1 MEQNY
6 KYYLEYL
13 NLLETNES
21 LKIRLQNLIEE
32 KNKLKKEMNK
42 IEKQNNNKII
52 INNNLNNTNKN
63 NNNKNLYLKRKRFRR
78 TKDKIIL
85 DFICEKCNKKYA
97 TESSLN
103 YHYKLKHKKNVKKN
117 NDQLKKLNSILNN
130 KITGIYLY
138 IDVII

>member
-1 MEQNY
+1 MNIKEEFNFDLNTLMEQNY

-42 IEKQNNNKII
+42 IEKQNNNKIN
-52 INNNLNNTNKN
+52 INNNLTNTN
-63 NNNKNLYLKRKRFRR
+63 NNNINYNNNNLYLKRKRFRR

-103 YHYKLKHKKNVKKN
+103 YHYKLKHKKNIKKN
-117 NDQLKKLNSILNN
+117 ND
-130 KITGIYLY
+130 
-138 IDVII
+138 

>member
-1 MEQNY
+1 MNIKEEFNFDLNTLMEQNY

-63 NNNKNLYLKRKRFRR
+63 NSNKNLYLKRKRFRR

-117 NDQLKKLNSILNN
+117 ND
-130 KITGIYLY
+130 
-138 IDVII
+138 